1 MNQIAVSGVGEGMR
15 ENDLLKLEQL
25 ADLMDNR
32 FVIPGTDIRVGLDA
46 ILGLIPGIGDTAS
59 LAVSGYIVHKARK
72 AGVHPWLLSR
82 MTWNIFIDWLIGLV
96 PLVGDIFDVSIKA
109 NKKNVELLRA
119 HFKTAPYDFKKRQR
133 AVHLTPVI
141 AF

>member
-1 MNQIAVSGVGEGMR
+1 MNQIAVSGVGENRR

-25 ADLMDNR
+25 ADLMDSR
-32 FVIPGTDIRVGLDA
+32 FIIPGTDIRVGLDA

-82 MTWNIFIDWLIGLV
+82 MTWNIFIDWLVGLV
-96 PLVGDIFDVSIKA
+96 PLAGDIFDVGLKA

-119 HFKTAPYDFKKRQR
+119 HFKAAPYDFKKGS
-133 AVHLTPVI
+133 ALFI
-141 AF
+141 

>member
-72 AGVHPWLLSR
+72 AGVRPWLLSR

-119 HFKTAPYDFKKRQR
+119 HFKTAPYDFKKDS
-133 AVHLTPVI
+133 ALFI
-141 AF
+141 

>member
-1 MNQIAVSGVGEGMR
+1 MNQIAVSGVGKGMR

-25 ADLMDNR
+25 ADLMDSR

-46 ILGLIPGIGDTAS
+46 ILGLVPGIGDTAS
-59 LAVSGYIVHKARK
+59 LAVSGYIIHKARK

-82 MTWNIFIDWLIGLV
+82 MSYNVFIDWLVGLV
-96 PLVGDIFDVSIKA
+96 PVVGDVLDVRIKA

-119 HFKTAPYDFKKRQR
+119 HFKTAPYETDSKGRVLF
-133 AVHLTPVI
+133 I
-141 AF
+141 